1 MEDPLGRGVFRELT
15 DQIRVGDYIVLKDR
29 LYTESD
35 EWVKREGDVVVV
47 GITDYAQKKLRDVV
61 GVELPEPG
69 SSVSAGE
76 AVGSIESVKAAADI
90 YAPVSGEVVEVN
102 ERLYDEPE
110 LVNQDP
116 YGEGWMFKIRISD
129 EKELEKLLTPEQY
142 AEKIRKEEGL

>member
-1 MEDPLGRGVFRELT
+1 MAEE
-15 DQIRVGDYIVLKDR
+15 IRVGNYIVLRDR
-29 LYTESD
+29 LYTRTD
-35 EWVKREGDVVVV
+35 EWAKREDGVVVV
-47 GITDYAQKKLRDVV
+47 GITDYAQKKLRDIV

-69 SSVSAGE
+69 SRVKAGE

-110 LVNQDP
+110 LVNKDP

-129 EKELEKLLTPEQY
+129 ESELEKLLTPEQY
-142 AEKIRKEEGL
+142 AEKIRREEEGR

>member
-1 MEDPLGRGVFRELT
+1 MDE
-15 DQIRVGDYIVLKDR
+15 IRVGDYVILKDR

-35 EWVKREGDVVVV
+35 EWVKREDNVVVI
-47 GITDYAQKKLRDVV
+47 GITDYAQKKLRDIV
-61 GVELPEPG
+61 GVELPEPS
-69 SSVSAGE
+69 SSVKAGE

-110 LVNQDP
+110 IVNKDP
-116 YGEGWMFKIRISD
+116 YGEGWMFKIRMSD

>member
-1 MEDPLGRGVFRELT
+1 VDE
-15 DQIRVGDYIVLKDR
+15 IRVGDYVILKDR

-35 EWVKREGDVVVV
+35 EWVKREDNVVVI
-47 GITDYAQKKLRDVV
+47 GITDYAQKKLRDIV

-69 SSVSAGE
+69 SSVKAGE

-110 LVNQDP
+110 IVNKDP
-116 YGEGWMFKIRISD
+116 YGEGWMFKIRMSD

>member
-1 MEDPLGRGVFRELT
+1 MDE
-15 DQIRVGDYIVLKDR
+15 IRVGDYVILKDR

-35 EWVKREGDVVVV
+35 EWVKREDNVVVI
-47 GITDYAQKKLRDVV
+47 GITDYAQKKLRDIV

-69 SSVSAGE
+69 SSVKAGE

-110 LVNQDP
+110 IVNKDP
-116 YGEGWMFKIRISD
+116 YGEGWMFKIRMSD